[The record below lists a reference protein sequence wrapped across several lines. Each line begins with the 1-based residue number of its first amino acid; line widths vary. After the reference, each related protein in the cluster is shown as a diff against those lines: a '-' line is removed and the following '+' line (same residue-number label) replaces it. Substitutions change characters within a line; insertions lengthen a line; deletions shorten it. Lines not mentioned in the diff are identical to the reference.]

1 MKDSMK
7 NFENFRKNKTVKK
20 TVNEEK
26 QLDDALVSAVAQA
39 ELIGAETGKL
49 AKEKAKDIR
58 VQKKEEALEKIKE
71 QEEKIKVEKNKKI
84 DFGEYEPRFRDS
96 LAFKFIILFIVFG
109 VIGAGIGLYFYF
121 KNLNREIPTSLTLS
135 ATQVY
140 YSDGDDFTLTGYLN
154 PDYKGANRNLK
165 ISYSGGNGIIE
176 IEETEVLSGK
186 PFEVKV
192 VKQNDVPVGGKV
204 RVWVEDSV
212 SGTQRAYCDII
223 IDTPITSINFVNN
236 KSEIYVTESVDFNA
250 VAKTNSTI
258 NDISTILGK
267 KVSYRV
273 FEYVENGG
281 NFRAVKSGDDILY
294 FEEVAPG
301 LGAYNLISGAND
313 IAEIEN
319 TILTL
324 KTNAKIIVEA
334 SARKWLPQNE
344 TDNEVIYSVREI
356 NGKLIPIEEFELN
369 NLYNNFTYSGSK
381 LVYAD
386 MFDYSYNESAFN
398 QDQVDY
404 MERFFEVESSD
415 ENVEVI
421 KYDDGFELDF
431 SNTSQTQT
439 QITISYD
446 CGDGNG
452 IVSVTITVKKP

>member
-273 FEYVENGG
+273 FEYV
-281 NFRAVKSGDDILY
+281 DD
-294 FEEVAPG
+294 
-301 LGAYNLISGAND
+301 
-313 IAEIEN
+313 
-319 TILTL
+319 
-324 KTNAKIIVEA
+324 
-334 SARKWLPQNE
+334 LPYW
-344 TDNEVIYSVREI
+344 T
-356 NGKLIPIEEFELN
+356 
-369 NLYNNFTYSGSK
+369 
-381 LVYAD
+381 
-386 MFDYSYNESAFN
+386 
-398 QDQVDY
+398 
-404 MERFFEVESSD
+404 
-415 ENVEVI
+415 
-421 KYDDGFELDF
+421 
-431 SNTSQTQT
+431 
-439 QITISYD
+439 
-446 CGDGNG
+446 
-452 IVSVTITVKKP
+452 